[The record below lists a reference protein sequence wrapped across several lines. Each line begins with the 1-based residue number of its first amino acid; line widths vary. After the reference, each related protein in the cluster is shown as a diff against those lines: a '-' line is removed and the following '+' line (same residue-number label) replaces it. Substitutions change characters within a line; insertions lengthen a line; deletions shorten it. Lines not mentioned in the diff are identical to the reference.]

1 MKATAAYKMSK
12 PTKLILAGIVDAEI
26 RGKFKRA
33 MISAELSAAIRPK
46 TRKERQEADVEA

>member
-46 TRKERQEADVEA
+46 TRRERQEADVEA

>member
-12 PTKLILAGIVDAEI
+12 PTKLMLAGIVDREL
-26 RGKFKRA
+26 RGKFRAA

-46 TRKERQEADVEA
+46 TRRERQEADVEA